1 MKIDVDKIVT
11 RILKEAFTTG
21 PYNTTPD
28 NNDLTAKGGT
38 ARQMLSGEWFGR
50 PSWTFMQSSLAD
62 YQKAVA
68 FQQNQSVE
76 GQGDNVMM
84 HGNPMEESL
93 SDMFTNPNSL
103 DYIVNSLEEVG
114 YTKQAK
120 DLVTIVENPTTDNI
134 DFLINMTEAL
144 EADDAPE
151 FITESLIALASY
163 LVEGDADSEEVNDTE
178 EPEDS
183 DEGDGKSE

>member
-11 RILKEAFTTG
+11 KILKEAFTTG

-28 NNDLTAKGGT
+28 NNDMTAKGGST
-38 ARQMLSGEWFGR
+38 RQMLSGEWFGS
-50 PSWTFMQSSLAD
+50 PAWPYMQSNSAD

-68 FQQNQSVE
+68 FQQSQSVE

-84 HGNPMEESL
+84 RGNPMEESL
-93 SDMFTNPNSL
+93 SDMFTNPNSI
-103 DYIVNSLEEVG
+103 DYVVNSLEEVG

-120 DLVTIVENPTTDNI
+120 DLVTIIENPTTDNI

-144 EADDAPE
+144 EADKAPD
-151 FITESLIALASY
+151 FIIESLVSIASS
-163 LVEGDADSEEVNDTE
+163 LVEGDDKEVEDPDE
-178 EPEDS
+178 EPTTEVS
-183 DEGDGKSE
+183 DEE